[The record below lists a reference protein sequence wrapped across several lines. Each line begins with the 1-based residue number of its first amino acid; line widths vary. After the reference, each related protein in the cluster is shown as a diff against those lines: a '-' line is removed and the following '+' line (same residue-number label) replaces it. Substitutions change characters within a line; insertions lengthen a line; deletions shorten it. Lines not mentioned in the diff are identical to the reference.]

1 MASANTDE
9 ISESGEIG
17 DAQPEPRWHAF
28 LAIVAVGGLYFA
40 LPDNI
45 IFFEPRWIFP
55 ALVAALTVPI
65 LVTHAKKFHR
75 LDRFLGF
82 VINGILTVAMIASVA
97 RLIEILTA
105 QKEISPEF
113 LLRSAGLLWITNVI
127 VFALWY
133 WRLDAG
139 GPHKREKIV
148 GHHRGAF
155 LFPQMTMD
163 DEAKREA
170 GQTDW
175 SPNFVDYLFI
185 SFNTSTA
192 FSPTDVPVLSRWAK
206 VLTMMQSLIA
216 LTVIALLVA
225 RAVNTL
231 SGG

>member
-1 MASANTDE
+1 MTSVDMDE
-9 ISESGEIG
+9 L
-17 DAQPEPRWHAF
+17 DDVQPEPRWHAF
-28 LAIVAVGGLYFA
+28 LAVGAVAGLYFA

-45 IFFEPRWIFP
+45 IFIEPRWIFP
-55 ALVAALTVPI
+55 AIVVALVIPI
-65 LVTHAKKFHR
+65 LITHAKEFHK
-75 LDRFLGF
+75 LDRLLGF
-82 VINGILTVAMIASVA
+82 VLNGVLTVGMIVSVVRLVDILT
-97 RLIEILTA
+97 E
-105 QKEISPEF
+105 QKEISPGF

-139 GPHKREKIV
+139 GPHKREKV
-148 GHHRGAF
+148 MGHERGAF

-163 DEAKREA
+163 DEAKQEA

-175 SPNFVDYLFI
+175 SPNFIDYLFI

-206 VLTMMQSLIA
+206 VLTMLQSVIA

>member
-1 MASANTDE
+1 MASVDTDE
-9 ISESGEIG
+9 L
-17 DAQPEPRWHAF
+17 DDVQPEPRWHAF
-28 LAIVAVGGLYFA
+28 LAVTAVGGLYFA

-45 IFFEPRWIFP
+45 VFIEPKWIFP
-55 ALVAALTVPI
+55 LIVFALVIPI
-65 LVTHAKKFHR
+65 LITHAKKFHK
-75 LDRFLGF
+75 LDRLFGFLL
-82 VINGILTVAMIASVA
+82 NGVLTFGMIVSVGRLVDILT
-97 RLIEILTA
+97 E
-105 QKEISPEF
+105 QKEISPGF

-139 GPHKREKIV
+139 GPHKREKV
-148 GHHRGAF
+148 MGHERGAF

-163 DEAKREA
+163 DEAKKEA

-175 SPNFVDYLFI
+175 SPNFIDYLFI

-206 VLTMMQSLIA
+206 VLTMLQSIIA
-216 LTVIALLVA
+216 LTVVALLVA

>member
-1 MASANTDE
+1 MTSAKTDE
-9 ISESGEIG
+9 SGAAS
-17 DAQPEPRWHAF
+17 DVQPEPRWHAF
-28 LAIVAVGGLYFA
+28 LAIIAVGGLYFA

-45 IFFEPRWIFP
+45 VIVEPRWIFP
-55 ALVAALTVPI
+55 AIVAALVVPI

-75 LDRFLGF
+75 LDRFFGF
-82 VINGILTVAMIASVA
+82 VVNGVLTIAMIASVA
-97 RLIEILTA
+97 RLVIILTG
-105 QKEISPEF
+105 QREISAGF
-113 LLRSAGLLWITNVI
+113 LLRSAGLLWVTNVI

-148 GHHRGAF
+148 GHRRGAF

-206 VLTMMQSLIA
+206 VLTMLQSIIA

>member
-1 MASANTDE
+1 MASV
-9 ISESGEIG
+9 
-17 DAQPEPRWHAF
+17 DADDLDDVQPEPRWHAF
-28 LAIVAVGGLYFA
+28 LAVTAVGGLYFA

-45 IFFEPRWIFP
+45 VFIEPKWIFP
-55 ALVAALTVPI
+55 AIVFALVVPI
-65 LVTHAKKFHR
+65 LITHAKEFHK
-75 LDRFLGF
+75 LDRLLGF
-82 VINGILTVAMIASVA
+82 LLNSVLTLGMIVSVGRLVDILT
-97 RLIEILTA
+97 E
-105 QKEISPEF
+105 QKEISPGF

-139 GPHKREKIV
+139 GPHKRERSV
-148 GHHRGAF
+148 GHHKGAF

-163 DEAKREA
+163 DDAKEEA

-175 SPNFVDYLFI
+175 SPNFIDYLFI

-206 VLTMMQSLIA
+206 VLTMLQSIIA
-216 LTVIALLVA
+216 LTVVALLVA

-231 SGG
+231 SGGN